1 MLIGIDNISP
11 GESTSNAAL
20 GGMRHYLESF
30 ATVLPSLGSAHRFK
44 LFSPKAA
51 DPLNVPAAHNLEVVN
66 CPGVSRNRIGR
77 VLYEQFYLPRLIQ
90 RHRVSVWLGT
100 CNVLPLG
107 LPCRGVLIV
116 QSLQVFTFPEG
127 FSRLR
132 RAYLHAIIPASIRRA
147 DAVVALSQTSKDEIV
162 RRFGTPPDKVTVVY
176 NSLSSSLMENDN
188 SNYEAVKSV
197 SGGLPYILCVS
208 SFYQYKNLPRLLEAF
223 ARLKPEF
230 PHRLV
235 LVGGDGP
242 TLKRG
247 DLLAMAKQ
255 LNVEADVVCPGRVPH
270 DQVAAF
276 YRHADLMAMPSLDE
290 TFGFPVLEA
299 MALGCP
305 VVTSNVS
312 SIPEIAG
319 DAAVLVDPYRVDS
332 IANGMVQVLT
342 NPARRQEL
350 VEAGL
355 RRSAEFTWERASQ
368 QILRILEEMC
378 MR

>member
-1 MLIGIDNISP
+1 MIIGIDNISR
-11 GESTSNAAL
+11 GESKSKARL
-20 GGMRHYLESF
+20 GGMRHYLEDL
-30 ATVLPSLGSAHRFK
+30 ATALPALAPGHEFK
-44 LFSPKAA
+44 LFSPEDA

-66 CPGVSRNRIGR
+66 CPGVPRNRICR
-77 VLYEQFYLPRLIQ
+77 VLYEQFYLPPLIQ

-100 CNVLPLG
+100 CNVLPLA

-127 FSRLR
+127 FSWLR
-132 RAYLHAIIPASIRRA
+132 RAYLRAMVPASIRRA
-147 DAVVALSQTSKDEIV
+147 DAVVALSKASKDEIV
-162 RRFGTPPDKVTVVY
+162 RRFGTPPDKVAVVY
-176 NSLSSSLMENDN
+176 NFLSSSLMENGN
-188 SNYEAVKSV
+188 SDHEVVKSV
-197 SGGLPYILCVS
+197 SGGFPYILCVS
-208 SFYQYKNLPRLLEAF
+208 AFYQYKNLPRLLEAF

-235 LVGGDGP
+235 IVGGDGP
-242 TLKRG
+242 TLKHV

-255 LNVEADVVCPGRVPH
+255 LNVEAHVVCPGRVPH
-270 DQVAAF
+270 SQVAAF
-276 YRHADLMAMPSLDE
+276 YRYADLMVMPSLSE
-290 TFGFPVLEA
+290 TFGYPVLEA

-312 SIPEIAG
+312 SMPEIAG

-355 RRSAEFTWERASQ
+355 RRSAEFTWERTSQ
-368 QILRILEEMC
+368 QILRILEEVC
-378 MR
+378 IR